1 MARIKI
7 KDLPKDMK
15 VSKEEMRKVMG
26 GLEYALRS
34 SIIAYSASPPTS
46 GAIRYQGAIQPINWG
61 TPQYKQEDCKCM
73 GMSQDPK
80 TQLLPG

>member
-15 VSKEEMRKVMG
+15 VSREEMKKIRG
-26 GLEYALRS
+26 GYTMIYRS
-34 SIIAYSASPPTS
+34 PLTSYFASSQPLVYT
-46 GAIRYQGAIQPINWG
+46 GQLTPINWG
-61 TPQYKQEDCKCM
+61 TPQYQSACGCM

-80 TQLLPG
+80 TEFLPG